1 MRERSGRTRRQIA
14 LLLLGAGVMG
24 CTADF
29 GTGVPAGPAPPRNLD
44 AWYYAQAVH
53 LSWELD
59 SRWNGEPFR
68 VYGRRVTDSAYFLVA
83 EVSNCRDGSCSY
95 RDVNVA
101 AGVVYEYYVASVDP
115 DTGEEAASQFSIE
128 VEVPHPVP
136 PPVPGD
142 LDAVPLDD
150 AIYLRWNDASR
161 SASDFAFYR
170 IYLEG
175 GDGSV
180 LLLGE
185 TDSEGFLD
193 LLVQN
198 GSTYGYFVTAVDD
211 LGHESEGS
219 ALAEGTPRPD
229 YSGEVLFAWEDV
241 PAQSGFRFQESELD
255 DPIRH
260 GDSPE
265 RHFRLEVDADGWW
278 LVPGPDVQVHR
289 DAFVVSRLRCGPAA
303 DAGCT
308 DLRMA
313 PSSNYSADDIALQAG
328 FAYVIRVPGPS
339 GGWNYGAI
347 RVTHVGWAQDGA
359 VAIFD
364 WAFQL
369 QEDNRALM
377 PVMPTDL

>member
-1 MRERSGRTRRQIA
+1 MRERSGRIRRQVA
-14 LLLLGAGVMG
+14 LVLLGAGVVG
-24 CTADF
+24 CSADF
-29 GTGVPAGPAPPRNLD
+29 GTGVPAGPAPPRNFD

-68 VYGRRVTDSAYFLVA
+68 IYGRRITDNAYFLVA
-83 EVSNCRDGSCSY
+83 EVSNCSAGACSY

-115 DTGEEAASQFSIE
+115 DTGEEAASEFSIE

-150 AIYLRWNDASR
+150 AVYLRWNDASR

-198 GSTYGYFVTAVDD
+198 GNTYGYFVTAVDD

-255 DPIRH
+255 NPIRH
-260 GDSPE
+260 GGSPE
-265 RHFRLEVDADGWW
+265 RHFRLEVDGDGWW
-278 LVPGPDVQVHR
+278 LVPGPDVEVHR
-289 DAFVVSRLRCGPAA
+289 DAFIVSQLRCGPAA

-308 DLRMA
+308 DIRMA

-328 FAYVIRVPGPS
+328 FAYVIRVPGPT

-377 PVMPTDL
+377 PVEHQGS